1 MTIVIT
7 PAMTAGQLE
16 SWKGL
21 LAVSVRIPTDWCL
34 VGGQLVQLHCWE
46 RGASPNRP
54 TDDGDAVLDVRA
66 RPTIVL
72 EFTQALV
79 DEGFEAETGQD
90 GLQHRWVKGDAM
102 IDVLIPNGLGP
113 RARVQTARGGHPI
126 ATPGAQNVLN
136 RSERID
142 VRLPDGTEGTIL
154 RPSLQGSLLAKAYAY
169 TVPLDLDRDRHLVDF
184 AVLGTLL
191 SAADDIATGLT
202 TGERNKIGNAVFH
215 ASESPAALAVEGGS
229 EGLDRVRLALS

>member
-1 MTIVIT
+1 MTLVIA
-7 PAMTAGQLE
+7 PAMTAGQLQ
-16 SWKGL
+16 SWSGL
-21 LAVSVRIPTDWCL
+21 LAVSARVPDNWCL

-79 DEGFEAETGQD
+79 DEGFEAETGHD
-90 GLQHRWVKGDAM
+90 GLQHRWVRGEAM
-102 IDVLIPNGLGP
+102 IDVLIPTSLGP
-113 RARVQTARGGHPI
+113 RARVQTARGGRPI

-136 RSERID
+136 RSERIN
-142 VRLPDGTEGTIL
+142 VRLPDDSEGTIL
-154 RPSLQGSLLAKAYAY
+154 RPNLQGALLAKAFAY

-184 AVLGTLL
+184 AVLSTLL
-191 SAADDIATGLT
+191 SASDEVATGLT
-202 TGERNKIGNAVFH
+202 NGERNKIGNAVFR
-215 ASESPAALAVEGGS
+215 ASESPAALSVEGGS
-229 EGLDRVRLALS
+229 EGLDRLRLALL

>member
-1 MTIVIT
+1 MTLVIA
-7 PAMTAGQLE
+7 PAMTAGQLQ
-16 SWKGL
+16 SWRGL
-21 LAVSVRIPTDWCL
+21 LAVSARIPDDWCL

-90 GLQHRWVKGDAM
+90 GLQHRWVKNDAM
-102 IDVLIPNGLGP
+102 IDVLIPNSLGAH
-113 RARVQTARGGHPI
+113 ARVQTARGGHPI

-136 RSERID
+136 RSERIE
-142 VRLPDGTEGTIL
+142 VRLPDDTEGTIL
-154 RPSLQGSLLAKAYAY
+154 RPSLQGALLAKAFAY
-169 TVPLDLDRDRHLVDF
+169 TVPLDLNRDRHLVDF
-184 AVLGTLL
+184 AVLSTLV
-191 SAADDIATGLT
+191 SAADEIAIGLT
-202 TGERNKIGNAVFH
+202 KKERSKIGNAVFH
-215 ASESPAALAVEGGS
+215 AGESPAALSVEGGP
-229 EGLDRVRLALS
+229 EGLERLRLALS